1 MLRSSYARLSGL
13 NKVVPIEKA
22 VADMKDGIHMCV
34 GGFGCAGVPNAL
46 VKEIQKKGVKNIT
59 CYTDSAGIDG
69 WGLGILL
76 QNHQVKRMCCSY
88 VGANKLF
95 TQRYLEGDVELEYV
109 PQGTLAERMR
119 AGGAGVPAFYTA
131 TAYGTQRQTGGQIIK
146 YDKKGNPCIISEPKE
161 TRNFNGRWYVLEE
174 TIRTDYSIVK
184 AWKADKSGN
193 LVFRGTARNFNPPAA
208 QAGNCVIAEVEEVV
222 ENGDLKPDEV
232 HLPGVYVDRVV
243 HVPRYEIPI
252 EQRTVSGGAAKVA
265 KKGKDYDAR
274 QIIARRAALE
284 FKDGMYVNLGIG
296 IPTEA
301 ANYLLPGVS
310 VTLQSENGL
319 LGMGGFPTED
329 KVDADWIN
337 AGKQTISYLPGAAC
351 FSSDQSFAMIRG
363 GHMNLTMLGA
373 LEVSANGDLANWVIP
388 GKLIKGPGGAMD
400 LVASGSRVVVT
411 TMHTN
416 KNGAPKILK
425 SCTLPVTGLNCVS
438 RIITEKAVFD
448 VIDKQLVLKELAEG
462 VTIDEVKKITDANFH
477 AGDVKPMALAPAVA

>member
-1 MLRSSYARLSGL
+1 MLRATFSRLSGL
-13 NKVVPIEKA
+13 NKVVSLEKA
-22 VADMKDGIHMCV
+22 IADMKDGIHMCV
-34 GGFGCAGVPNAL
+34 GGFGCTGVPNAL
-46 VKEIQKKGVKNIT
+46 IKEIQKKGVKGIT

-69 WGLGILL
+69 FGLGILM
-76 QNHQVKRMCCSY
+76 QKHQIKRMCCSY

-119 AGGAGVPAFYTA
+119 AGGAGIPAFYTA

-146 YDKKGNPCIISEPKE
+146 YDKSGNAIMISEPKE
-161 TRNFNGRWYVLEE
+161 TRRFNNRWYVLEE
-174 TIRTDYSIVK
+174 TIRSDYSIVK

-193 LVFRGTARNFNPPAA
+193 LVFRGTARNFNPPCAK
-208 QAGNCVIAEVEEVV
+208 AGKCVIAEVENVV
-222 ENGDLKPDEV
+222 ENGELHPDEI
-232 HLPGVYVDRVV
+232 HLPGVYVHRIV

-252 EQRTVSGGAAKVA
+252 EKRTVAGQASKPG
-265 KKGKDYDAR
+265 KKSKDDDAR

-319 LGMGGFPTED
+319 LGMGGFPPED

-337 AGKQTISYLPGAAC
+337 AGKQTISFLPGAAC
-351 FSSDQSFAMIRG
+351 FGSDTSFAMIRG

-373 LEVSANGDLANWVIP
+373 LEVAANGDLANWVIP

-416 KNGAPKILK
+416 KNGAPKILQNC
-425 SCTLPVTGLNCVS
+425 SLPVTGLNCVS

-448 VIDKQLVLKELAEG
+448 VVDKQLVLKELAEG
-462 VTIDEVKKITDANFH
+462 VTIDEVKKTTGASFQ
-477 AGDVKPMALAPAVA
+477 AGDVKPMPLAPAA